1 MSKKEIGIKPLGARV
16 VIQPIEED
24 NRTDSGL
31 YIPDTAKEKPQTGL
45 VIEIGDNTEDVT
57 ITVKAGDKVL
67 FPKYTGTEI
76 KFGSEDY
83 IIMDFEKVLAVLA
96 K

>member
-1 MSKKEIGIKPLGARV
+1 MSKKDIGIKPLGARV
-16 VIQPIEED
+16 VIQPVEEE

-45 VIEIGDNTEDVT
+45 VIAVGENTEDVT
-57 ITVKAGDKVL
+57 ISVKEGDKVL

-76 KFGSEDY
+76 KFGNEDY
-83 IIMDFEKVLAVLA
+83 IIMDFEKVLAVIS
-96 K
+96 

>member
-1 MSKKEIGIKPLGARV
+1 MSKKDIGIKPLGARV
-16 VIQPIEED
+16 VIQPLEEE

-31 YIPDTAKEKPQTGL
+31 YIPDTAKEKPQTG
-45 VIEIGDNTEDVT
+45 VVVAIGENTEDVT

-83 IIMDFEKVLAVLA
+83 IIMDFEKVLAVLP

>member
-1 MSKKEIGIKPLGARV
+1 MSKKDIGIKPLGERV
-16 VIQPIEED
+16 VIQPLDEES
-24 NRTDSGL
+24 RTEGGL

-45 VIEIGDNTEDVT
+45 VVAVGEGSEETP
-57 ITVKAGDKVL
+57 ITVKTGEKVL

-76 KFGSEDY
+76 KIGNIEY
-83 IIMDFEKVLAVLA
+83 IIMDFEKVLAVL

>member
-1 MSKKEIGIKPLGARV
+1 MSKKELGMKPLGARV
-16 VIQPIEED
+16 VIQPLEEE
-24 NRTDSGL
+24 NRTNSGL

-45 VIEIGDNTEDVT
+45 VVAVGENTEEVT
-57 ITVKAGDKVL
+57 ITVKVGDKVL

-83 IIMDFEKVLAVLA
+83 IIMDFEKVLAVLS
-96 K
+96 

>member
-1 MSKKEIGIKPLGARV
+1 MTKKEIGIKPLGARV
-16 VIQPIEED
+16 VIQPVEED

-45 VIEIGDNTEDVT
+45 VIAVGDNTEDVT
-57 ITVKAGDKVL
+57 ITVKVGDKVL

>member
-1 MSKKEIGIKPLGARV
+1 MSKKDFGIKPLGARV
-16 VIQPIEED
+16 VIQPLEEE

-45 VIEIGDNTEDVT
+45 VVAIGENTEDVT
-57 ITVKAGDKVL
+57 ITVKEGDKVL

-76 KFGSEDY
+76 KLSSEDY
-83 IIMDFEKVLAVLA
+83 IIMDFEKVMAVLS
-96 K
+96 

>member
-1 MSKKEIGIKPLGARV
+1 MAKKELGIKPLGARV
-16 VIQPIEED
+16 VIQPVEEE

-45 VIEIGDNTEDVT
+45 VVAVGEDTEDVK
-57 ITVKAGDKVL
+57 ITVKVGDKVL

-76 KFGSEDY
+76 KLGGEDY
-83 IIMDFEKVLAVLA
+83 NIMDVEKVLAVLD
-96 K
+96 

>member
-1 MSKKEIGIKPLGARV
+1 MSKKELGIKPLGARV
-16 VIQPIEED
+16 VIQPLEEE
-24 NRTDSGL
+24 NRTNSGL

-45 VIEIGDNTEDVT
+45 VMAIGENTEKVT
-57 ITVKAGDKVL
+57 ISVKVGDKVL

-83 IIMDFEKVLAVLA
+83 IIMDFKIVLAVLP
-96 K
+96 

>member
-1 MSKKEIGIKPLGARV
+1 MAKKEIGIKPLGARV
-16 VIQPIEED
+16 VIQPLEEE

-45 VIEIGDNTEDVT
+45 VVAVGESTDDVK
-57 ITVKAGDKVL
+57 ITVKVGDKVL

-76 KFGSEDY
+76 KLGGEEY
-83 IIMDFEKVLAVLA
+83 NIMDFEKVLAVLD
-96 K
+96 

>member
-1 MSKKEIGIKPLGARV
+1 MAKKELGIKPLGARV
-16 VIQPIEED
+16 VIQPIEEES
-24 NRTDSGL
+24 RTGSGL

-45 VIEIGDNTEDVT
+45 VVAIGEGTEEVS
-57 ITVKAGDKVL
+57 ITVKVGDKVL

-76 KFGSEDY
+76 KFGSEEY

-96 K
+96 

>member
-1 MSKKEIGIKPLGARV
+1 MSKKEFGIKPLGARV
-16 VIQPIEED
+16 VVPPLEED

-45 VIEIGDNTEDVT
+45 IIAIGENTEDVT
-57 ITVKAGDKVL
+57 ITVKEGDKVL

-76 KFGSEDY
+76 KLANEDY

-96 K
+96 